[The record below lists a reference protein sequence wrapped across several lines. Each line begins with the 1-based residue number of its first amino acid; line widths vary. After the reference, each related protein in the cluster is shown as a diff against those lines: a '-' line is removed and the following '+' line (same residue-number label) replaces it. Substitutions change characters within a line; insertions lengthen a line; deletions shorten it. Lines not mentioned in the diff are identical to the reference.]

1 MSRLGAPKTFN
12 FCYTKYS
19 IHTTLTSP
27 GFIQLHETY
36 SYLNIF
42 TSQEEISVNP
52 NQIASQVFSKD
63 KMALW
68 PRFAHL
74 SPDSRNRYV

>member
-1 MSRLGAPKTFN
+1 MSRLGAPKMVN

-36 SYLNIF
+36 SYFNIF
-42 TSQEEISVNP
+42 RSQVETSVNP
-52 NQIASQVFSKD
+52 NQTASPVFSKD

-68 PRFAHL
+68 PNFTHL
-74 SPDSRNRYV
+74 SPDT